1 MKALLLCAVS
11 ATALIST
18 AASADPKANERAD
31 PTASRESADARAT
44 PAYAAPAADGPSQ
57 MAPTDVATKTDASKL
72 AESEFLRVDLN
83 VDGMIDKSE
92 FARFVSETA
101 KAASAPSADAASV
114 DAAFKKIA
122 TGDEQI
128 TLEEL
133 SKSRA
138 KFFDAADENRDL
150 ALDAS
155 ERTKFAALVS
165 VRAPDAAKSD

>member
-18 AASADPKANERAD
+18 AASADP
-31 PTASRESADARAT
+31 TASQESADAQAT

-57 MAPTDVATKTDASKL
+57 MAPTDVATKADASKL
-72 AESEFLRVDLN
+72 AESEFLRADLN

-101 KAASAPSADAASV
+101 KAASAPAADAQNV
-114 DAAFKKIA
+114 DAAFRKIA

-128 TLEEL
+128 TLDEL

-150 ALDAS
+150 ALDAG

-165 VRAPDAAKSD
+165 VRAPEAAKSD